1 MSRLRKF
8 PGQRVDTMGVS
19 PSPNNE
25 YLGFNGNIYFV
36 AARRTVTVDEQIFF
50 SAGAA
55 PVVESELINPPNQ
68 GTVQGMGV
76 ILNSVGEELFRFY
89 PDSVVDPASPA
100 NKIVFTELPNPL
112 VNNNSYL
119 LPGDYEIITFVPK
132 VGDNIDYGFR
142 GGDVLIQGT
151 AQITLRGNA
160 AAATPTPT
168 PTPTQTPTATPNTPT
183 PTPTATPVPT
193 LTLTPVPTN
202 PVPAPLTP
210 SPVQYTLTYSE
221 GVKGW
226 PSFYSYNPDYMVGMN
241 NYFYSFSSAN
251 LYRHN
256 VNERRNYY
264 YNKQYPTNLTTV
276 FNLEPLRNKVFKTL
290 SLESDSSWA
299 ATMSTDMGQ
308 EAAIASQWY
317 EEKEGKYYAAIK
329 NVAST
334 PATLN
339 TFRFRSING
348 IGRTTSFNVTNPRI
362 FNFTV
367 PIDSIIAI
375 GDYLY
380 YVNEIDNS
388 PKLAGVITAITT
400 SSITVDSTISGAS
413 NPTSTTPL
421 MVSAKNTLSESHGL
435 LGHFM
440 LTTVESSDAIATE
453 LFALTTDVFK
463 SYP

>member
-1 MSRLRKF
+1 
-8 PGQRVDTMGVS
+8 
-19 PSPNNE
+19 
-25 YLGFNGNIYFV
+25 
-36 AARRTVTVDEQIFF
+36 
-50 SAGAA
+50 
-55 PVVESELINPPNQ
+55 
-68 GTVQGMGV
+68 
-76 ILNSVGEELFRFY
+76 
-89 PDSVVDPASPA
+89 
-100 NKIVFTELPNPL
+100 
-112 VNNNSYL
+112 
-119 LPGDYEIITFVPK
+119 
-132 VGDNIDYGFR
+132 
-142 GGDVLIQGT
+142 
-151 AQITLRGNA
+151 
-160 AAATPTPT
+160 
-168 PTPTQTPTATPNTPT
+168 
-183 PTPTATPVPT
+183 
-193 LTLTPVPTN
+193 
-202 PVPAPLTP
+202 
-210 SPVQYTLTYSE
+210 
-221 GVKGW
+221 
-226 PSFYSYNPDYMVGMN
+226 MVGMN
-241 NYFYSFSSAN
+241 NYFYSFSSGN

-264 YNKQYPTNLTTV
+264 YNKQYPTRITTV

-290 SLESDSSWA
+290 SLESDTSWA
-299 ATMSTDMGQ
+299 ATLNTDMGN

-329 NVAST
+329 NIAST

-348 IGRTTSFNVTNPRI
+348 IGRTTGFNVTNPRI

-388 PKLAGVITAITT
+388 PKLAGVITAITS
-400 SSITVDSTISGAS
+400 SSITVDSTISGAT

-440 LTTVESSDAIATE
+440 LTTVESVDATATE